1 VIRHRI
7 RRDSHR
13 INITHAL
20 KLLVLEESAERP
32 CCARVGDGA
41 TVQLSRE
48 KKKKP
53 DTEAA
58 GSRARDAIHHGQ
70 VVKRLSAVS
79 SISAAFV

>member
-7 RRDSHR
+7 RRDSHQT
-13 INITHAL
+13 NTTHAL

-32 CCARVGDGA
+32 CCARLGDGA

-53 DTEAA
+53 AAGAA
-58 GSRARDAIHHGQ
+58 GSRTRDAIHH
-70 VVKRLSAVS
+70 RP
-79 SISAAFV
+79 IIE